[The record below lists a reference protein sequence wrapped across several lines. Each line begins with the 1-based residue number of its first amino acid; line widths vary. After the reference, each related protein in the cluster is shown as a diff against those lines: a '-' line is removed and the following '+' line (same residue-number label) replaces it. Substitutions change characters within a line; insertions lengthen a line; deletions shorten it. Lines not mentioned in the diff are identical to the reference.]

1 MLSTIAAVRPFGER
15 KEKARK
21 AAAKGGTVFCVVFS
35 SLSVSILPFSLCL
48 VSSLPFFAKG
58 MQGAKDCGVECM
70 VEVYCSKGEEGKCE
84 TGF

>member
-1 MLSTIAAVRPFGER
+1 MLSTNSSSPSVRGEKR
-15 KEKARK
+15 KSK
-21 AAAKGGTVFCVVFS
+21 KGSSKRGHGVLRGLF
-35 SLSVSILPFSLCL
+35 SLSASILPFSLCL